1 MVIKKATM
9 MDFEEIHSI
18 FQEVHDLHLK
28 NEPKTFKKKDPF
40 TKEEFTNILE
50 DKNSFL
56 LIAEEIKIIG
66 FINAF
71 ISIKEGRQTKKKKI
85 MHIEQLGVKKTEH
98 NRGVGTKLIEE
109 IKSIAKENNCDKI
122 ILDVWSFND
131 NAIEFY
137 KKKGFKE
144 KKIKMELEL

>member
-28 NEPKTFKKKDPF
+28 NTKDTFKDIDPF
-40 TKEEFTNILE
+40 TREEFELILE
-50 DKNSFL
+50 DKNSFFL
-56 LIAEEIKIIG
+56 VAEEIKIIG

-71 ISIKEGRQTKKKKI
+71 INEREGRLTKFKRT
-85 MHIEQLGVKKTEH
+85 MHIEQIGVAKVEQ
-98 NRGVGTKLIEE
+98 NRGIGSKLIEE
-109 IKSIAKENNCDKI
+109 IKRVAKEHNCDNI

-131 NAIEFY
+131 NAIKFY
-137 KKKGFKE
+137 KSKGFTE
-144 KKIKMELEL
+144 QRTRMIINL

>member
-18 FQEVHDLHLK
+18 FQEVHDLHQQNK
-28 NEPKTFKKKDPF
+28 KKTFKKVDPF
-40 TKEEFTNILE
+40 TKEEFETLLA
-50 DKNSFL
+50 DKQNFF

-71 ISIKEGRQTKKKKI
+71 ITVKEGRHTKKRKT

-98 NRGVGTKLIEE
+98 NRGIGTKLIEE
-109 IKSIAKENNCDKI
+109 IKHIAIDNNCDNI
-122 ILDVWSFND
+122 ILDVWSFNE
-131 NAIEFY
+131 NAIKFY
-137 KKKGFKE
+137 KNKGFKE
-144 KKIKMELEL
+144 QRTRMEIEL

>member
-1 MVIKKATM
+1 MVIKKASM

-40 TKEEFTNILE
+40 TKEEFISVLE
-50 DKNSFL
+50 DENSFL

-98 NRGVGTKLIEE
+98 NRGIGTKLIEE
-109 IKSIAKENNCDKI
+109 IKSIAKDNNCDKI
-122 ILDVWSFND
+122 VLDVWSFND

-137 KKKGFKE
+137 KNKGFKD
-144 KKIKMELEL
+144 KIIRMELSL

>member
-9 MDFEEIHSI
+9 MDFEEIHTI
-18 FQEVHDLHLK
+18 FEEVHDLHLQNTNKVFK
-28 NEPKTFKKKDPF
+28 NTDPL
-40 TKEEFTNILE
+40 TKEEFKLALE
-50 DKNSFL
+50 NENSFFL
-56 LIAEEIKIIG
+56 VAEEIKIIG

-71 ISIKEGRQTKKKKI
+71 ISVKEGRHTKKRKT

-98 NRGVGTKLIEE
+98 NRGIGSRLIEE
-109 IKSIAKENNCDKI
+109 IKHIAIDNNCDNI

-131 NAIEFY
+131 NAIKFY

-144 KKIKMELEL
+144 KKIKMQLDL

>member
-18 FQEVHDLHLK
+18 FEEVHDLHLK
-28 NEPKTFKKKDPF
+28 NTKKTFKKVDPL
-40 TKEEFTNILE
+40 TKEEFELLLE
-50 DKNSFL
+50 DKQNFF

-71 ISIKEGRQTKKKKI
+71 ISEKEGRHTKKRKT

-98 NRGVGTKLIEE
+98 NRGIGSKLIEE
-109 IKSIAKENNCDKI
+109 IKHIAIDNNCDNI

-144 KKIKMELEL
+144 QRKRMEIQL

>member
-1 MVIKKATM
+1 MVIKQATM

-18 FQEVHDLHLK
+18 FEEVHDLHLK
-28 NEPKTFKKKDPF
+28 NTKKTFKKVDPL
-40 TKEEFTNILE
+40 TKEEFELLLA
-50 DKNSFL
+50 DKQNFF

-71 ISIKEGRQTKKKKI
+71 ISEKEGRHTKKRKT

-98 NRGVGTKLIEE
+98 NRGIGSKLIEE
-109 IKSIAKENNCDKI
+109 IKHIAELNNCDNI
-122 ILDVWSFND
+122 ILDVWSFNEQ
-131 NAIEFY
+131 AIEFY

-144 KKIKMELEL
+144 QRTRMEIQL

>member
-9 MDFEEIHSI
+9 MDFEEIHEL
-18 FQEVHDLHLK
+18 FQEVHDLHLD
-28 NEPKTFKKKDPF
+28 NTNNIFKDGDPF
-40 TKEEFTNILE
+40 PKEEFEKILSDE
-50 DKNSFL
+50 KSFFL
-56 LIAEEIKIIG
+56 KAEEIKIIG

-71 ISIKEGRQTKKKKI
+71 INEREGRLTKHKKT
-85 MHIEQLGVKKTEH
+85 MHIEQIGVKKGEH

-109 IKSIAKENNCDKI
+109 IKSIAKENNCDNI

-137 KKKGFKE
+137 KNKGFE
-144 KKIKMELEL
+144 EQRIKMEINL

>member
-9 MDFEEIHSI
+9 MDFEEIHEL
-18 FQEVHDLHLK
+18 FQEVHALHLDNTK
-28 NEPKTFKKKDPF
+28 ETFKDIDPF
-40 TKEEFTNILE
+40 TKEEFEAILE
-50 DKNSFL
+50 DEKSFA

-71 ISIKEGRQTKKKKI
+71 INEREGRLTKHKKT
-85 MHIEQLGVKKTEH
+85 MHIEQIGVKKGEH
-98 NRGVGTKLIEE
+98 NRGIGTKLIEE
-109 IKSIAKENNCDKI
+109 IKSIAKENNCDNI

-137 KKKGFKE
+137 KNKGFE
-144 KKIKMELEL
+144 EQRIKMEIKL

>member
-18 FQEVHDLHLK
+18 FEEVHDLHQQ
-28 NEPKTFKKKDPF
+28 NEKKIFKKADPF
-40 TKEEFTNILE
+40 TKEEFELLLA
-50 DKNSFL
+50 DKNNFFL
-56 LIAEEIKIIG
+56 VAEEIKIIG

-71 ISIKEGRQTKKKKI
+71 ISVKEGKRTKKRKT

-98 NRGVGTKLIEE
+98 NRGIGSHLIEE
-109 IKSIAKENNCDKI
+109 IKHIAIDNNCDNI
-122 ILDVWSFND
+122 ILDVWSFNE

-144 KKIKMELEL
+144 KKIKMQLDL